1 MFRSCLLFV
10 SFDVNPQGF
19 AFFGG
24 DKSPSFGVGLF
35 FSYCFALG
43 NHIECMSWI
52 PLFLMLF
59 SHKSLRPSYLWVHN
73 QTIFNGLQSLH
84 LVATL
89 FPKLDT
95 CDIDIDVEPSYKCS
109 ASCKLI
115 RLLANPF

>member
-1 MFRSCLLFV
+1 MLFV
-10 SFDVNPQGF
+10 SLDVNPQGF

-24 DKSPSFGVGLF
+24 DKSPSFGVGL

-59 SHKSLRPSYLWVHN
+59 LPKSLRPSYLWVHN

-84 LVATL
+84 LVATKNIPVIL
-89 FPKLDT
+89 ISMLSLR
-95 CDIDIDVEPSYKCS
+95 ISVVLA
-109 ASCKLI
+109 AS
-115 RLLANPF
+115 